1 MGWFYLC
8 EVICAFRW
16 ADQSVAFCVNGRG
29 FCCIYSVRISNKRIF
44 YYATFQYFICWNRQ
58 NVEEKPVNVWQR
70 GEEEELSR
78 REDVERE
85 EEERIVASIT
95 GNAHDDDDRAPL
107 RSSVALSYSQVS
119 QRALQPEIAPP
130 VQSSEVQ
137 IPSAEV
143 TARVPEF
150 RGSNVAAESERGA
163 FAHWRREQPA
173 DRVIGS
179 AAPMYPPHGRNENID
194 FQASIS
200 RDRVYNGR
208 GYGDRGDGFHG
219 GAPNLAGFSSEGPS
233 GEFSRRPHFNDH
245 RWAAEE
251 SGFFN
256 KQTNHNRSSIPDY
269 EGGALEGLE
278 DRDDRR
284 WGSRD
289 RMDRWRSGR
298 EGPGQRPSPPQTPP
312 YFHGSET
319 IEPSSYGRLRH
330 SLSRQPRVP
339 PPPGRAGPVRPPPR
353 LSSEQTFVSNS
364 QVRGEKGISTQQE
377 IVVDRTSSFSSQE
390 DNDELRLK
398 DSRVKSTGADVQQED
413 APQQHNKP
421 WSSIQSGWQQFS
433 TSSHTAPRS
442 FAQVTNCT
450 HQIHEFSFIC

>member
-1 MGWFYLC
+1 MFGKFS
-8 EVICAFRW
+8 I
-16 ADQSVAFCVNGRG
+16 
-29 FCCIYSVRISNKRIF
+29 ISIR
-44 YYATFQYFICWNRQ
+44 WNRQ
-58 NVEEKPVNVWQR
+58 NVEEKSVNVWQR

-107 RSSVALSYSQVS
+107 RPSVALSYSQVS
-119 QRALQPEIAPP
+119 QRALQPEIPP
-130 VQSSEVQ
+130 LAK
-137 IPSAEV
+137 SAEV
-143 TARVPEF
+143 QTPSTESTASVPEF

-163 FAHWRREQPA
+163 FSHWRREQPA

-179 AAPMYPPHGRNENID
+179 AAQMYPPHGRNENID

-208 GYGDRGDGFHG
+208 GYGDRGDGFNG
-219 GAPNLAGFSSEGPS
+219 GAPNIAGFSSEGAS
-233 GEFSRRPHFNDH
+233 GEFSRRLHFNDQ

-256 KQTNHNRSSIPDY
+256 KQTNHNRTSIPDY
-269 EGGALEGLE
+269 EGGTLEGLE

-284 WGSRD
+284 WGRD

-312 YFHGSET
+312 YFHSSET
-319 IEPSSYGRLRH
+319 TEPSSYGRLRH

-339 PPPGRAGPVRPPPR
+339 PPPGRTGPVRPPPR
-353 LSSEQTFVSNS
+353 LSSEQAFVTNS
-364 QVRGEKGISTQQE
+364 QVRGETGISTQQE
-377 IVVDRTSSFSSQE
+377 LVVDRNSSFSSQE
-390 DNDELRLK
+390 DNDELHFK
-398 DSRVKSTGADVQQED
+398 NSRVKSTRADVQQED
-413 APQQHNKP
+413 APQQHNKA
-421 WSSIQSGWQQFS
+421 WSSVQRGWQQFP
-433 TSSHTAPRS
+433 TSSLPPPRS
-442 FAQVTNCT
+442 FAQVINCIQ
-450 HQIHEFSFIC
+450 QIHESSFIC